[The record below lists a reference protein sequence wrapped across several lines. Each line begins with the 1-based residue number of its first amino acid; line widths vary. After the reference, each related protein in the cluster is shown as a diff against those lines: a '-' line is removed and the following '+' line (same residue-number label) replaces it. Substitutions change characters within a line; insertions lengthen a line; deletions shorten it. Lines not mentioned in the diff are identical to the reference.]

1 MGLLLIFLVIVLAF
15 ANGANDLSKGIATL
29 VGTGV
34 SSFKRAVIWGTFW
47 TVTGGLVASLAAQGL
62 VQPFNSSGL
71 QVTLPEGSAFLAAVA
86 VGAIGWLIF
95 ASLTGLPVS
104 TTHAIMGA
112 LIGARIGAAGFSGL
126 RWNGGAMKAALPL
139 ALSPLLSL
147 SLLWLLFPLIRRW
160 IAPLNKYCVCVE
172 SHAPVV
178 IRAGTGAEAYATKL
192 GVPEIQAVVVGS
204 EQSCATPSVSSRW
217 FVMDGLHW
225 LSSAATSFARGLN
238 DAPKILALGIAA
250 GAAAGL
256 SGWMFYVLVAAAM
269 GSGSLLAGFR
279 VTETLARK
287 VTPMDPTEGFAANL
301 ITSVLVGAASVM
313 ALPVS
318 TTHVSSSAIIGV
330 GLRNGG
336 RNVQWKTVRDMLLA
350 WVVTVP
356 VAAMLAAGA
365 YWVMR

>member
-1 MGLLLIFLVIVLAF
+1 
-15 ANGANDLSKGIATL
+15 
-29 VGTGV
+29 
-34 SSFKRAVIWGTFW
+34 
-47 TVTGGLVASLAAQGL
+47 
-62 VQPFNSSGL
+62 
-71 QVTLPEGSAFLAAVA
+71 
-86 VGAIGWLIF
+86 
-95 ASLTGLPVS
+95 
-104 TTHAIMGA
+104 
-112 LIGARIGAAGFSGL
+112 
-126 RWNGGAMKAALPL
+126 
-139 ALSPLLSL
+139 
-147 SLLWLLFPLIRRW
+147 
-160 IAPLNKYCVCVE
+160 
-172 SHAPVV
+172 
-178 IRAGTGAEAYATKL
+178 
-192 GVPEIQAVVVGS
+192 
-204 EQSCATPSVSSRW
+204 
-217 FVMDGLHW
+217 MDGLHW